1 MFLLLSPATGAN
13 VHLQVLAKAGRALQ
27 NRELRSALARASTP
41 AEAMEAIQD
50 FEAASSGQT
59 VSAAAR

>member
-1 MFLLLSPATGAN
+1 

-27 NRELRSALARASTP
+27 NRDCAALSRVATP

-50 FEAASSGQT
+50 FESAFSGHA
-59 VSAAAR
+59 AAAR